1 MDDEHNPSS
10 RDAELTP
17 LVCIDGN
24 ESAHLSTMA
33 ASQEDLLL
41 VSSFGVVDS
50 FRFPCERILSFNSGD
65 RNGMSF
71 VVAENTAKSS
81 LQCVDRMAL
90 INATSVSL

>member
-24 ESAHLSTMA
+24 ESAHLSTIA

-41 VSSFGVVDS
+41 LSSFDVVDS
-50 FRFPCERILSFNSGD
+50 FRFPCERILSFSGD

-81 LQCVDRMAL
+81 L
-90 INATSVSL
+90 